1 MTIPVVPEIC
11 AAARIIRPEPL
22 HAVSERVT
30 RRRTVRHRRRRTI
43 VARPV
48 GGGQRSAYDCPRD
61 KSAGDRSAPSPTS
74 ASPLHGL
81 ADTRDGFDDRKWL
94 ADRCCIG
101 GAGE

>member
-48 GGGQRSAYDCPRD
+48 GRGQRSAYDCPRD
-61 KSAGDRSAPSPTS
+61 NRIEAFESDTSSKELDDLRAFRLAYNDASLLEGGDQ
-74 ASPLHGL
+74 
-81 ADTRDGFDDRKWL
+81 
-94 ADRCCIG
+94 
-101 GAGE
+101 